1 MDSVGKGARISDA
14 TLLEEVL
21 ASRKELNTLNEELT
35 HAREGA
41 SQAVSQKERMAAAL
55 QEARDQIAALKE
67 EVDKLCAP
75 PSTYGVY
82 LSVNGDGTVNILS
95 QGRKVK
101 VNIHP
106 AIKVETL
113 KPGQE
118 LILNEGLNVVE
129 AAGYEVQ
136 GDVVILKEQ
145 RDVERAIGPLRAHEA
160 QVGSSAHPPPA
171 PSRTPR

>member
-55 QEARDQIAALKE
+55 QEARDQIDAPKE

-75 PSTYGVY
+75 PSTYGVE
-82 LSVNGDGTVNILS
+82 LSVHGERPVNVLA
-95 QGRKVK
+95 QGRQVK
-101 VNIHP
+101 S
-106 AIKVETL
+106 
-113 KPGQE
+113 
-118 LILNEGLNVVE
+118 
-129 AAGYEVQ
+129 
-136 GDVVILKEQ
+136 
-145 RDVERAIGPLRAHEA
+145 IG
-160 QVGSSAHPPPA
+160 S
-171 PSRTPR
+171 PSI